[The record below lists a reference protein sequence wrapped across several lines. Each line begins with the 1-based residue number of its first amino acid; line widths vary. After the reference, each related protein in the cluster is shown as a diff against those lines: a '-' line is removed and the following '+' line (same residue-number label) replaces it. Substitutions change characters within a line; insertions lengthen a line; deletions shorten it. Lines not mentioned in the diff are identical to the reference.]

1 MTAVENKPAASEIGQ
16 LLETQFAVDDKD
28 ARMPGPVTMVHGV
41 YRRSQDSGLATI
53 NGLQRI
59 SAHLSEER
67 IALDCSRHRKTLEVE
82 RGRHIVNAL
91 PLELRADRVPKGS
104 VHLARLGEI
113 VHRKACAPPCGK
125 LGSSHWQ
132 LPHQPAVCRARYRV
146 VREILKAQANDLY
159 YAAGPETTKSA

>member
-1 MTAVENKPAASEIGQ
+1 M
-16 LLETQFAVDDKD
+16 DDKD

-91 PLELRADRVPKGS
+91 PLEPAPIASQRAAFTWRVSGRLYIGR
-104 VHLARLGEI
+104 LAR
-113 VHRKACAPPCGK
+113 HRAASWAAVI
-125 LGSSHWQ
+125 GSYLISQ
-132 LPHQPAVCRARYRV
+132 LYVARDIELFEKY
-146 VREILKAQANDLY
+146 
-159 YAAGPETTKSA
+159 